1 MEPAS
6 SASSARPG
14 RRSARPRPGAAG
26 SVAPL
31 GAANPLVRAA
41 RQLHRTEA
49 RRERGEF
56 LAEGVRLVA
65 DALALGARPR
75 RVFVEPER
83 LERSGPGRELLARL
97 DPATTVAVGA
107 AAMQALAD
115 TRTPQGVAAV
125 FSLELTAEAVGRVV
139 LVLDGLQDPG
149 NVGTAIRS
157 AVASGLVETVVV
169 RGGADPFGPKA
180 VRAAAAALFAL
191 RIVRP
196 ADAELPSLLRG
207 RELWIAEAR
216 AGRRYDAVDW
226 GRPSGLVIGS
236 EAHGASAE
244 LRSLA
249 TGSVGV
255 PLRGPVE
262 SLNAGVAA
270 SIILFEAARQL
281 NTTA

>member
-1 MEPAS
+1 VNRVAPAIVR
-6 SASSARPG
+6 SAS
-14 RRSARPRPGAAG
+14 
-26 SVAPL
+26 
-31 GAANPLVRAA
+31 NPLVRAA
-41 RQLHRTEA
+41 RELRLAAA

-65 DALALGARPR
+65 DAIALGARPR
-75 RVFVEPER
+75 KVFVVPER
-83 LERSGPGRELLARL
+83 LGRSGGGRALLERL
-97 DPATTVAVGA
+97 DRSVVVAVAHDAMA
-107 AAMQALAD
+107 ALSD

-125 FSLELTAEAVGRVV
+125 FPIELTGRAVGPIV

-157 AVASGLVETVVV
+157 AVASGLVETVVA

-180 VRAAAAALFAL
+180 VRAAAAALFAV
-191 RIVRP
+191 RVSRP
-196 ADAELPSLLRG
+196 ADDELPDLLRD
-207 RELWIAEAR
+207 RAVWIAEATAER
-216 AGRRYDAVDW
+216 SYETVDW
-226 GRPSGLVIGS
+226 RRPCALVIGS
-236 EAHGASAE
+236 EARGASPE
-244 LRSLA
+244 LRALA

-255 PLRGPVE
+255 RLRGPVE